1 MATAAPARPRAARTA
16 LPAARAGAHGHGGPG
31 VVASSTRTM
40 DFRLLGPLEAFAESG
55 PLRVP
60 AGKQRALLA
69 LLLLNAN
76 RTVARDQIV
85 DALWGEDVPDSA
97 VKMVQIHVSQLRKLL
112 PEPRLQTR
120 GAGYALEVG
129 DGELDLLRFERMV
142 ADGRQALARD
152 DAGQGRQLL
161 GSALAL
167 WRGHAL
173 AEFSEPFAANEAPR
187 IEELRLTALEW
198 RIDADLAL
206 GHERDVVGELETL
219 VVQHPLRERLRSQH
233 MLALY
238 RSGRQAEALASY
250 QAYRRRLDDD
260 LGMGPSSSLREL
272 ERLMLRQDASLEPA
286 DERPRER
293 TPLGVPPVEGD
304 VGFARSGDVRIAYQ
318 VVGEGPVDLVLVNG
332 WVCSFQPGWENP
344 KIAAFYRRLASLGRL
359 ILFDKRGTGL
369 SDRVSPE
376 RLPDLETRMDDVRAV
391 MDAVGSERAVILGV
405 SEGGAMSTLFAASH
419 PERARAL
426 VLMGAFARTMH
437 APDYP
442 IGLGDADF
450 QRRLATADEDD
461 WASAVTREWLGR
473 VGPDILQDPA
483 ALRWYVSYI
492 VRGASPAANKAIRQM
507 NAEID
512 VRDVLPTVSVPTL
525 VLYREDEFF
534 GAATRF
540 MGERIPGAKLIALPG
555 NDHLP
560 WEGDRVAV
568 LDEIG
573 RFVDDADG
581 EAEPDRVLA
590 TLLFTDIVEST
601 ARAAAAGDRA
611 WADLLARHHRL
622 VRAEVARFRGQ
633 EIDTAGDGVFASFDG
648 PARAV
653 RCASSIVSAV
663 RRLGIEVRAGVH
675 TGEIERSEEGL
686 RGIAVHLAA
695 RIVSAARP
703 GEVLV
708 SSTVKDIVAGSGIQ
722 FRERGEHELAG
733 VPGSWRLF
741 SVDAS

>member
-1 MATAAPARPRAARTA
+1 ME
-16 LPAARAGAHGHGGPG
+16 
-31 VVASSTRTM
+31 
-40 DFRLLGPLEAFAESG
+40 FRLLGPLEAFAESG
-55 PLRVP
+55 PLRIP

-112 PEPRLQTR
+112 PEPRLLTR
-120 GAGYALEVG
+120 GAGYVLEVG
-129 DGELDLLRFERMV
+129 DGELDLLRFERLV
-142 ADGRQALARD
+142 TDGRRALAEE
-152 DAGQGRQLL
+152 DARRARLLL

-167 WRGHAL
+167 WRGRSL
-173 AEFSEPFAANEAPR
+173 AEFSEPFGAHEAPR
-187 IEELRLTALEW
+187 IEELRLSALEW

-206 GHERDVVGELETL
+206 DHERDVVGELETL

-238 RSGRQAEALASY
+238 RSGRHAEALASY
-250 QAYRRRLDDD
+250 QAYRRRLRDE
-260 LGMGPSSSLREL
+260 LGMEPSSSLREL
-272 ERLMLRQDASLEPA
+272 ERLMLRQDASLEPV
-286 DERPRER
+286 DE
-293 TPLGVPPVEGD
+293 PLRGGAGTSVAPAEAE

-318 VVGEGPVDLVLVNG
+318 VVGDGPIDLVLVNG

-344 KIAAFYRRLASLGRL
+344 KLAAFYRGLASMGRL

-419 PERARAL
+419 PQRTRAL
-426 VLMGAFARTMH
+426 ILMGTFARTMH

-442 IGLGDADF
+442 IGLSDADF
-450 QRRLATADEDD
+450 RRRLATADEDD

-473 VGPDILQDPA
+473 AGPDILDDPA

-525 VLYREDEFF
+525 VLYREEEFF

-540 MGERIPGAKLIALPG
+540 MGERIPGAKLITLPG

-560 WEGDRVAV
+560 WEGACEAV

-573 RFVDDADG
+573 RFVEDVHC

-601 ARAAAAGDRA
+601 ARAAAVGDPA
-611 WADLLARHHRL
+611 WADLLARHQRL
-622 VRAEVARFRGQ
+622 VRAEVARFHGQ

-663 RRLGIEVRAGVH
+663 RRLGIEVRAGLH
-675 TGEIERSEEGL
+675 TGEIERSEDGL
-686 RGIAVHLAA
+686 RGIAVRLAA
-695 RIVSAARP
+695 RIVSVARP

-733 VPGSWRLF
+733 VPGRWRLF